1 MNMSDKKKNILEP
14 LHGGDLKLAVEE
26 FGVKDEGWIDL
37 STGVNR
43 NHYPNIDVSTTAAT
57 NLPSSND
64 NENLL
69 ESARKFYKVSVFS
82 QIIAAPG
89 TQLILQNIPPIF
101 PNRKVAIFS
110 PTYEEHRYTWEK
122 AGNKVVP
129 VSSLGALTE
138 GAIGVVVNP
147 NNPDGQTH
155 QVGDLLAISEQLELL
170 IIDEAFCDNVPE
182 LSAIP
187 HLANGKI
194 LVLRSLGKFFG
205 LAGLRLGFAIG
216 PTQVTQMLI
225 ERLGPWAVSGP
236 AIEVGNRA
244 LSDNIWI
251 SKMKEKLIEKNT
263 RLNRI
268 LKKQNLSIIG
278 GTELFTLVKTAQ
290 APDIYKILG
299 DKGIL
304 VRRFEEQKNWL
315 RIGLPGIEI
324 EWDRFELALNSNS
337 NTINDMS
344 E

>member
-43 NHYPNIDVSTTAAT
+43 NHHPNIDVSTTAAT

-155 QVGDLLAISEQLELL
+155 QVGDLLTK
-170 IIDEAFCDNVPE
+170 
-182 LSAIP
+182 LSAI
-187 HLANGKI
+187 
-194 LVLRSLGKFFG
+194 
-205 LAGLRLGFAIG
+205 
-216 PTQVTQMLI
+216 TC
-225 ERLGPWAVSGP
+225 
-236 AIEVGNRA
+236 
-244 LSDNIWI
+244 
-251 SKMKEKLIEKNT
+251 
-263 RLNRI
+263 
-268 LKKQNLSIIG
+268 QN
-278 GTELFTLVKTAQ
+278 
-290 APDIYKILG
+290 
-299 DKGIL
+299 
-304 VRRFEEQKNWL
+304 
-315 RIGLPGIEI
+315 
-324 EWDRFELALNSNS
+324 
-337 NTINDMS
+337 
-344 E
+344 